1 LLIKVCDCQLSTAGE
16 IMRAKLLVKN
26 KIKTTEITGNLE
38 KNIGCVLSIRLFLFD
53 LELVI

>member
-1 LLIKVCDCQLSTAGE
+1 
-16 IMRAKLLVKN
+16 MRAKLLVKN